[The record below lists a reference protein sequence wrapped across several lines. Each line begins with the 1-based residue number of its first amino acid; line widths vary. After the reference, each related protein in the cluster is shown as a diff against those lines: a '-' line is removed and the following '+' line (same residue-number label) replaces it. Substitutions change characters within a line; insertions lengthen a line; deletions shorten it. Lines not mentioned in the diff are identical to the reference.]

1 MKVLSTGSG
10 QQIHKKAVF
19 FDADGTICD
28 IEKGTPASAV
38 EAITK
43 LVKNGHQAWLCT
55 GRSRA
60 FVRLSGTDPFKG
72 MISACGCT
80 IEKMARLLT
89 REMTTEAAWHSV
101 ESFGNMA

>member
-1 MKVLSTGSG
+1 MPDNIFERRYKSASSTGSR

-43 LVKNGHQAWLCT
+43 LVNH
-55 GRSRA
+55 
-60 FVRLSGTDPFKG
+60 P
-72 MISACGCT
+72 
-80 IEKMARLLT
+80 
-89 REMTTEAAWHSV
+89 HP
-101 ESFGNMA
+101 

>member
-1 MKVLSTGSG
+1 MPDNIFKGSYEGASSTGSG

-43 LVKNGHQAWLCT
+43 LVKNGHQACCVQEEAGRLCLIIWN
-55 GRSRA
+55 RS
-60 FVRLSGTDPFKG
+60 
-72 MISACGCT
+72 
-80 IEKMARLLT
+80 LL
-89 REMTTEAAWHSV
+89 RE
-101 ESFGNMA
+101 

>member
-1 MKVLSTGSG
+1 MSARIFYQEDCNLSLLDGKTCLLYTSPDNIFKGSYEGASSTGSG

-60 FVRLSGTDPFKG
+60 FVPDYLR
-72 MISACGCT
+72 
-80 IEKMARLLT
+80 
-89 REMTTEAAWHSV
+89 
-101 ESFGNMA
+101 

>member
-1 MKVLSTGSG
+1 MPDNIFKGSYEGASSTGSG

-43 LVKNGHQAWLCT
+43 LVKEWP
-55 GRSRA
+55 
-60 FVRLSGTDPFKG
+60 SG
-72 MISACGCT
+72 
-80 IEKMARLLT
+80 MAVYRKKQGVC
-89 REMTTEAAWHSV
+89 A
-101 ESFGNMA
+101 